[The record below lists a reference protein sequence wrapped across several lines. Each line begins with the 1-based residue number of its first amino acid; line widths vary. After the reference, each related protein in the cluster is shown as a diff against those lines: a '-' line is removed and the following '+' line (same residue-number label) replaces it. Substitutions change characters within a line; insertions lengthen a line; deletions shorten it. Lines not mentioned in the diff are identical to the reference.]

1 MTGIVVV
8 AAIIGLVVGYMFLAV
23 GPGKLTTVTTTTIG
37 NTETTTIGNTETT
50 TIVSTSS
57 LSGSVTTITFTQT
70 TGGGTQTETRTIT
83 QGSTSTQMSTSTTTT
98 WYYPALFGV
107 LGYGAFSSNNSAS
120 ITLIAL
126 TYANVQVT
134 VSISGQSLATSYL
147 CQNSPMPNPGQTMV
161 CTSSGF
167 SPAIQKSQY
176 YTLDVTAQSHGSLQT
191 FLSQSFDQTFT
202 AS

>member
-1 MTGIVVV
+1 MTGFVVV

-23 GPGKLTTVTTTTIG
+23 GPGKLTTVTTTLG
-37 NTETTTIGNTETT
+37 STETT

-57 LSGSVTTITFTQT
+57 LSGAVTTITLTQT

-83 QGSTSTQMSTSTTTT
+83 QGSTTTQTSTSTTTT

-107 LGYGAFSSNNSAS
+107 LGYAAFSSNNSAS

-126 TYANVQVT
+126 TYANVEVT
-134 VSISGQSLATSYL
+134 ASINGQYLTTSYL
-147 CQNSPMPNPGQTMV
+147 CQNSPMPYPGQTIV
-161 CTSSGF
+161 CTGSGF
-167 SPAIQKSQY
+167 SPAIQQSQF

-191 FLSQSFDQTFT
+191 FLSQSFTQTFN
-202 AS
+202 AV

>member
-37 NTETTTIGNTETT
+37 NTETLTNLETT

-57 LSGSVTTITFTQT
+57 ISGGVTTVTLTQT
-70 TGGGTQTETRTIT
+70 TGGGTQTETRTIP
-83 QGSTSTQMSTSTTTT
+83 QGSTASQTTTSTTTT

-107 LGYGAFSSNNSAS
+107 LGYAAFSSNNSAS
-120 ITLIAL
+120 ITLISL
-126 TYANVQVT
+126 NYENVQVT
-134 VSISGQSLATSYL
+134 ASISGGTLATTYL
-147 CQNSPMPNPGQTMV
+147 CQNSLMPSPGQTIV

-176 YTLDVTAQSHGSLQT
+176 YTLDVTAQNHGSLQT
-191 FLSQSFDQTFT
+191 FLTQSFDQTFN
-202 AS
+202 AV

>member
-37 NTETTTIGNTETT
+37 NTETTTI
-50 TIVSTSS
+50 VSTSS
-57 LSGSVTTITFTQT
+57 LSGGVTTITFTQT

-83 QGSTSTQMSTSTTTT
+83 QGSTATQTSTSTTTT

-107 LGYGAFSSNNSAS
+107 LGYAAFSSNNSAS

-134 VSISGQSLATSYL
+134 VSISGQSLASYL

-161 CTSSGF
+161 CTASGF
-167 SPAIQKSQY
+167 SPAIQKSLY

-191 FLSQSFDQTFT
+191 FLTQSFDQTFS